1 MGVERDRGRGNEGA
15 GSEKALSPSSHCLTQ
30 FMRKAKSGDFTT
42 GDTWH
47 SNHADDEKFPSA
59 AAASASIF
67 CGERGS
73 ERGGGGR
80 CRCAFPNYDFQ
91 SERAFPR
98 EIGRGRASLLI
109 KQ

>member
-1 MGVERDRGRGNEGA
+1 MGVERETEEGERGRG
-15 GSEKALSPSSHCLTQ
+15 SRQRKSPFPYSSLTQ

-67 CGERGS
+67 CGCGRAGEQARERG
-73 ERGGGGR
+73 RR
-80 CRCAFPNYDFQ
+80 R
-91 SERAFPR
+91 
-98 EIGRGRASLLI
+98 SLSLCI
-109 KQ
+109 S